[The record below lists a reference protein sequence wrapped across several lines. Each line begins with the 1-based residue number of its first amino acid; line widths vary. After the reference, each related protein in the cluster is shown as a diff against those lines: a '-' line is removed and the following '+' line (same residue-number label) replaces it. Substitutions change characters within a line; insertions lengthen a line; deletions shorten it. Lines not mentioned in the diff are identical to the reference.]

1 MKKEQGCGSV
11 VEYRVSIQ
19 GPWDQCLESKER
31 QGVRKEKKDS
41 CGRGERTGVVMTQHC
56 NLST

>member
-31 QGVRKEKKDS
+31 QGVRKEKKRQLWQ
-41 CGRGERTGVVMTQHC
+41 G
-56 NLST
+56 